1 MPKILSYDEYES
13 LTTSKRAVEK
23 TEESVFQNFPAPPT
37 AALKRVEYLFF
48 HPDNSETHR
57 VNGKYIVEHDGKIID
72 VPIIAGILK
81 TDNEAVKNILIS
93 KGMIFTHE
101 REVNQNE

>member
-1 MPKILSYDEYES
+1 MPKILSYDEYVS
-13 LTTSKRAVEK
+13 LTTSEKAVG
-23 TEESVFQNFPAPPT
+23 TEEGQELGDSPAPPPI
-37 AALKRVEYLFF
+37 APKRVEYLFF

-57 VNGKYIVEHDGKIID
+57 VNGKYVVEHEGKIID
-72 VPIIAGILK
+72 VPIIAGVLK
-81 TDNEAVKNILIS
+81 TENEAVKNILIS